1 MSESNRLRT
10 VGKDMYVL
18 YEVNSEKPSKDI
30 THATLCV
37 LQSCLTLCHPMH
49 YSPPGSSVPGI
60 LQVRVL
66 EWVAVPVSPRV
77 SS

>member
-10 VGKDMYVL
+10 VDKDMYVL

-30 THATLCV
+30 THVTLCV
-37 LQSCLTLCHPMH
+37 LQSCLALCDPMDC
-49 YSPPGSSVPGI
+49 SLPGSSVPGI

-66 EWVAVPVSPRV
+66 EWVAVPFSPRV